1 MEDEKREE
9 ALRFVDAGGAETHP
23 WLFHSKQ

>member
-1 MEDEKREE
+1 MEDERREE
-9 ALRFVDAGGAETHP
+9 ALWFVDAGGAETHL